1 MTGRATIGAGNE
13 VDKYQELRN
22 RIRAPEDGFVERK
35 LQGAGRSVW
44 RRAIVAFANSV
55 PENQTGVLY
64 IGVRDSG
71 EIAGVQDPDA
81 LQKTITEICT
91 NDCYPPVTSYTC
103 AVLAMPDDNL
113 GGSPVTIVAV
123 EVSLSKD
130 RPHFSG
136 PAYVRKGSQTVIA
149 SREMFEDLIASRH
162 DKARVILGWKHRII
176 TVELIG
182 TKLENLNLEAFGYHA
197 PITSVVQE
205 CTAHG
210 VTFSYA
216 HGNYHVPLENVQID
230 QDLANHRPKL
240 VVRPP
245 K

>member
-1 MTGRATIGAGNE
+1 
-13 VDKYQELRN
+13 VDKNQELRN
-22 RIRAPEDGFVERK
+22 RIPAPEDSFVERK
-35 LQGAGRSVW
+35 LEGAGRSVW

-55 PENQTGVLY
+55 PENQTGVLF
-64 IGVRDSG
+64 IGVRDGG
-71 EIAGVQDPDA
+71 EAAGVKDPDA

-91 NDCYPPVTSYTC
+91 HDCYPPVTSYTC
-103 AVLAMPDDNL
+103 AVLPMPDRVL
-113 GGSPVTIVAV
+113 GHSAVSIVAV

-136 PAYVRKGSQTVIA
+136 PAYVRKGSQTVAA
-149 SREMFEDLIASRH
+149 SREMFEDLTASRH
-162 DKARVILGWKHRII
+162 DKARVILRWKQEHTII

-182 TKLENLNLEAFGYHA
+182 TKLENLNLGAAGYHA
-197 PITSVVQE
+197 SITSVVQE
-205 CTAHG
+205 CTSHG

-216 HGNYHVPLENVQID
+216 HGHYHVPFESVQID
-230 QDLANHRPKL
+230 EDLTNHRPKL